1 VIDDLDRTLKKLLE
15 QEVDV
20 LAEEHQNVHFE
31 VPDDKFQPARPA
43 VDLYLYDIRENRE
56 FRTNEWLTRREEG
69 MVTKQRAPVRIE
81 CCYLITA
88 WAGDTYS
95 EHLLLGKVIRALLR
109 HSTIPAG
116 LLQGSLA
123 GQEPPLPTTTLQPGR
138 LQSLGEFWQ
147 ALGGKLK
154 AALTYTVTIGIP
166 VHEPVELGPP
176 VTEKL
181 IRLKQTTGET

>member
-20 LAEEHQNVHFE
+20 LAEENQNVHFE
-31 VPDDKFQPARPA
+31 VPDDKFQPALPA
-43 VDLYLYDIRENRE
+43 VDLFLYDIRENRE
-56 FRTNEWLTRREEG
+56 LRTNEWLTRRDEG
-69 MVTKQRAPVRIE
+69 MVTQQRAPARIE
-81 CCYLITA
+81 CAYLITA

-95 EHLLLGKVIRALLR
+95 EHLLLGKIMRALLR
-109 HSTIPAG
+109 NPTIPAG
-116 LLQGSLA
+116 LLHGSLA
-123 GQEPPLPTTTLQPGR
+123 GQEPPLPTTTLQQSR

-154 AALTYTVTIGIP
+154 AALTYTVTIGVP
-166 VHEPVELGPP
+166 LHEPVELGPP

-181 IRLKQTTGET
+181 IRLKQTTGEA